1 MLILQ
6 AFFNIFKLI
15 WCNYYFFF
23 LGLSA
28 NNYEVTFIKITSNKK
43 YLEKITRIGTLRAKI
58 IARQNIEIIK
68 NIIGFF

>member
-43 YLEKITRIGTLRAKI
+43 KDIYETNKKYVVSCDC
-58 IARQNIEIIK
+58 NHFPF
-68 NIIGFF
+68 N